1 MANTTEMSSGDRLRA
16 RRRQRLAYEIEL
28 AALRL
33 FAERGVDAV
42 TVDDIAHA
50 ADISRRTFFRY
61 FASKDDLLHGNP
73 ERQREIVL
81 ETADSAPDDVTLGVL
96 VRRILL
102 ALTADFDDHRE
113 MLLLRKEIAEKSP
126 KAISQAHGGY
136 SSLVVTIL
144 EVATSHADSDFR
156 AQVYVHAGFGAMQA
170 AVRTWF
176 TDSTSHSLRE
186 LTADALKLIGITDEG
201 SR

>member
-16 RRRQRLAYEIEL
+16 RRRQRLANEIEL

-42 TVDDIAHA
+42 TVDDIAQA

-73 ERQREIVL
+73 ERQRDIVL
-81 ETADSAPDDVTLGVL
+81 ETANSAPNDVTPAAL

-113 MLLLRKEIAEKSP
+113 VLLLRKEIAEKSP
-126 KAISQAHGGY
+126 NAVNQAHGSY
-136 SSLVVTIL
+136 TALVGTIL
-144 EVATSHADSDFR
+144 EVASSR
-156 AQVYVHAGFGAMQA
+156 AESEFSAHVYVHAGFGAMQA

-176 TDSTSHSLRE
+176 TGSTSRSLRE
-186 LTADALKLIGITDEG
+186 LTADALDLIGLTDNG
-201 SR
+201 

>member
-1 MANTTEMSSGDRLRA
+1 MSNTTEMSSGTRLRA
-16 RRRQRLAYEIEL
+16 RRRQRLANEIEL

-42 TVDDIAHA
+42 TVDDIARA

-73 ERQREIVL
+73 ERQRDIVL
-81 ETADSAPDDVTLGVL
+81 EAADSAPGDLAPGAL

-113 MLLLRKEIAEKSP
+113 MLLLRKEIGEKSP
-126 KAISQAHGGY
+126 KAISQTHG
-136 SSLVVTIL
+136 SHNTLVVTIL
-144 EVATSHADSDFR
+144 EVVTARAESDFNAR
-156 AQVYVHAGFGAMQA
+156 VYVHAGFGAMQA

-176 TDSTSHSLRE
+176 TGNTSRSLRE
-186 LTADALKLIGITDEG
+186 LTADALDLIGLTDEG
-201 SR
+201 PS

>member
-16 RRRQRLAYEIEL
+16 RRRQRLANEVEI

-42 TVDDIAHA
+42 TVDDIAQA
-50 ADISRRTFFRY
+50 ANISRRTFFRY

-73 ERQREIVL
+73 ERQRDIVL
-81 ETADSAPDDVTLGVL
+81 EAAGAAPNDVASGAL

-102 ALTADFDDHRE
+102 ALAADFDDHRE
-113 MLLLRKEIAEKSP
+113 MLLLRKEIAEKFPNAMRQTHSG
-126 KAISQAHGGY
+126 HT
-136 SSLVVTIL
+136 SLVAAIL
-144 EVATSHADSDFR
+144 EVVTTR
-156 AQVYVHAGFGAMQA
+156 AESEFSARVHVHAGFGAMQA

-176 TDSTSHSLRE
+176 TGSTSQSLRE
-186 LTADALKLIGITDEG
+186 LTAAALDLIGLTDTG
-201 SR
+201 